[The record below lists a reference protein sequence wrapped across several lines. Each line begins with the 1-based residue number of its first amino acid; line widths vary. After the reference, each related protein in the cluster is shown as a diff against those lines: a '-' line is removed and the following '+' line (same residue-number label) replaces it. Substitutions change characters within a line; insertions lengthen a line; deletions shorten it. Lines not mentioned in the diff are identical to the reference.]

1 MLNRIVTLLY
11 EKGYRPFREQDGSVL
26 IRDAG
31 DVIYV
36 VALSTFRQD
45 VTSQRYQDADARV
58 VFNVSAQ
65 YHKTVKILNLVAVEN
80 GMFEEPAMQFV
91 EQLDNVWFVA
101 KDTGKIYVF
110 ENQPQQFDDLYTYI
124 EQGIY
129 RKRTSNTAFS
139 PTPVNLTIV
148 ALNVLYFI
156 AIVVINGSYSAI
168 YDSDIMLRMGAL
180 DYESFISGKWYEI
193 ITSLFMHFGIG
204 HLFNNMLLL
213 VYAGCQLEK
222 IIGKIPYFILYIA
235 SGICGNVV
243 SLWYYHSIGEYAV
256 SAGASGAIFG
266 VIGALLVVL
275 FINRTK
281 TAETTPKRLLFLAF
295 ITIYYGMTT
304 IGVDNAAHIGGFI
317 CGIIGG
323 FLLSKVSQYGKL
335 EEVS

>member
-1 MLNRIVTLLY
+1 
-11 EKGYRPFREQDGSVL
+11 
-26 IRDAG
+26 
-31 DVIYV
+31 
-36 VALSTFRQD
+36 
-45 VTSQRYQDADARV
+45 
-58 VFNVSAQ
+58 
-65 YHKTVKILNLVAVEN
+65 
-80 GMFEEPAMQFV
+80 
-91 EQLDNVWFVA
+91 
-101 KDTGKIYVF
+101 
-110 ENQPQQFDDLYTYI
+110 
-124 EQGIY
+124 
-129 RKRTSNTAFS
+129 
-139 PTPVNLTIV
+139 
-148 ALNVLYFI
+148 
-156 AIVVINGSYSAI
+156 
-168 YDSDIMLRMGAL
+168 
-180 DYESFISGKWYEI
+180 
-193 ITSLFMHFGIG
+193 
-204 HLFNNMLLL
+204 MLLL

-335 EEVS
+335 EKVS